1 MIQYIHTNGVLNE
14 CVKHGHHLDISFTG
28 LNMVAA
34 YGRNIQTDDTTN
46 GWPLHYVHKVV
57 YHIVTNL

>member
-34 YGRNIQTDDTTN
+34 YGRNIQTDDTRN
-46 GWPLHYVHKVV
+46 GWPLQYVHTD
-57 YHIVTNL
+57 HA